1 MGDRSTMKTLVIT
14 SIILTLTL
22 QASNAINAPMTLPAV
37 GNVTVL
43 QSKSDKEL
51 AWVDEQIQAIL
62 PSRIGVADGF
72 VNSLNDPMKYL
83 SQVPEAG
90 GSSIKLLAPPKL
102 GGMPMLPSMPIV
114 PKIVEE
120 PLRLQG
126 LMNKSALINGKWYR
140 INEAVRSYTL
150 AEIKPN
156 SILLSGAKGQKLILF
171 ISKQNNNIKINTK

>member
-1 MGDRSTMKTLVIT
+1 MKTLAIS
-14 SIILTLTL
+14 SIFLTLVL
-22 QASNAINAPMTLPAV
+22 NASNSINVPMTVPSV
-37 GNVTVL
+37 GNITVL
-43 QSKSDKEL
+43 QAKSDKEL

-72 VNSLNDPMKYL
+72 INSLNDPMKYQ
-83 SQVPEAG
+83 SGVPEG
-90 GSSIKLLAPPKL
+90 DTRGMKLLAPPRL
-102 GGMPMLPSMPIV
+102 GSMPMLPGIPIV

-140 INEAVRSYTL
+140 INDTVRSYTL
-150 AEIKPN
+150 AEIKPS

-171 ISKQNNNIKINTK
+171 ISKQNTNIKINTK

>member
-1 MGDRSTMKTLVIT
+1 MKTLIII
-14 SIILTLTL
+14 SIFLTQML
-22 QASNAINAPMTLPAV
+22 QASNPINTPMSVPSL

-62 PSRIGVADGF
+62 PSRIGVADGYI
-72 VNSLNDPMKYL
+72 NSLNDPMKYTAKAP
-83 SQVPEAG
+83 QAG
-90 GSSIKLLAPPKL
+90 DGMIKMLAPPKL
-102 GGMPMLPSMPIV
+102 GGLPGMPLLPKV
-114 PKIVEE
+114 VEE

-140 INEAVRSYTL
+140 LNDPIRAYTL
-150 AEIKPN
+150 AEIKPG
-156 SILLSGAKGQKLILF
+156 SILLSGSKGQQLILF